1 MQDETDSHSHV
12 VYQCLHF
19 MLESGS
25 QIAQLSFAYSLDMR
39 IMHHIKLVLDA
50 IALGFE

>member
-1 MQDETDSHSHV
+1 MQGETDSHSHAV
-12 VYQCLHF
+12 FQCLHF

-25 QIAQLSFAYSLDMR
+25 HIAQLSFAYSLDIR

-50 IALGFE
+50 AALGFE